1 MKNYYERMKDLRE
14 DNDLRQ
20 SDMANILELTNQQ
33 AYQRYESGRVLMP
46 LPLLIKTAKYFQVS
60 LDYLVGLT
68 NDKRKFW

>member
-14 DNDLRQ
+14 DSDLRQ

-46 LPLLIKTAKYFQVS
+46 LPLLIKTAQYFQVS
-60 LDYLVGLT
+60 MDYLCGLT
-68 NDKRKFW
+68 NDKRKYW